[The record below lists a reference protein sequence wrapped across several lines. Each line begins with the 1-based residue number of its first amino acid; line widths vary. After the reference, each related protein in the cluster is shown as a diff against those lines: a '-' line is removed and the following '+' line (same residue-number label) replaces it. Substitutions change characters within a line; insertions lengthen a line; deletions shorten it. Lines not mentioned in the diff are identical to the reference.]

1 MDPRNNQFE
10 QEQEFE
16 RPSGDAA
23 AFSFGANRQEVDER
37 GLATFISQVYLWMFS
52 GLLLTAGV
60 AFTILQSPTLF
71 EALRPFFWPLV
82 IGEFVVV
89 LALVA
94 RVHAMS
100 TMAATSLFFLY
111 AAVNGITLS
120 FLLAMYTATSAATVF
135 MVAAGTF
142 GIMAFYGLT
151 TKKDL
156 TKWSSLLFMG
166 VVGILLAMFMNIIFI
181 QSGPMS
187 LIISCVAVFIFVGL
201 IAYDNQMIK
210 ATYVSGMESTGEGA
224 KYAILAAFHLYLD
237 FIVLYTHLL
246 NLMGDRD

>member
-1 MDPRNNQFE
+1 MDPRQTRFE
-10 QEQEFE
+10 QQQEFE
-16 RPSGDAA
+16 TQSGEAA
-23 AFSFGANRQEVDER
+23 AFGFTARRQVDQR
-37 GLATFISQVYLWMFS
+37 GLATFISQVYLWMVA

-60 AFTILQSPTLF
+60 SFTLLNTPTLAQ
-71 EALRPFFWPLV
+71 ALAPFYWPL
-82 IGEFVVV
+82 IIAEFVVV
-89 LALVA
+89 IALVA
-94 RVHAMS
+94 RVHSMS
-100 TMAATSLFFLY
+100 TFMATTLFFLY
-111 AAVNGITLS
+111 SGVNGITLTY
-120 FLLAMYTATSAATVF
+120 LLYNYTAASAANVF
-135 MVAAGTF
+135 MITAGTF

-166 VVGILLAMFMNIIFI
+166 MIGVLLAMFINLFFM
-181 QSGPMS
+181 QSSVAS
-187 LIISCVAVFIFVGL
+187 LVISCIAVFIFVGL

-210 ATYVSGMESTGEGA
+210 ATYVEGMEASGEGT